1 MSKIL
6 TILFSSLW
14 TVSTMISSAVAAPSA
29 EVLSA
34 SNAQVLRVM
43 VTHRT
48 GQHGYGSAVVIAKD
62 QVVTNCHVVTNATEV
77 SVMVNGVSVP
87 ASAIKPDWRHDLCV
101 LVVDHLS
108 APVAAIG
115 SSRALRYETPVYT
128 AAYPEKTTSPV
139 NTFGEVKGLF
149 PMDGSVVIRASSS
162 FKLGA
167 SGGGV
172 FDESGSLVGVITL
185 KSRGSNPH
193 YYYMPVEWVKD
204 LMQKPA
210 QALGIQ
216 AELPFWAADT
226 DLRPYFM
233 RVVPAFVA
241 HDWRDLVGIAAEWA
255 AREPETAES
264 WFYLALAEY
273 ETRDYNKAAVHFRKV
288 LMLKQDHV
296 QAAEYL
302 GKVMNKGV
310 FEQVAL
316 MEN

>member
-6 TILFSSLW
+6 TALFFSLLTMCSILSD
-14 TVSTMISSAVAAPSA
+14 VMAAPSA
-29 EVLSA
+29 EVLNA
-34 SNAQVLRVM
+34 SNAQVLRVL
-43 VTHRT
+43 VKHRS
-48 GQHGYGSAVVIAKD
+48 GQQGYGSAVVIARD
-62 QVVTNCHVVTNATEV
+62 QVVTNCHVVTDAKEV
-77 SVMVNGVSVP
+77 SLMVNGVPLP
-87 ASAIKPDWRHDLCV
+87 ARSIKADWRNDLCV
-101 LVVDHLS
+101 LVADQLD
-108 APVAAIG
+108 APIALIG
-115 SSRALRYETPVYT
+115 SSRALRYEMPVFT
-128 AAYPEKTTSPV
+128 AAYPEKTISPV

-185 KSRGSNPH
+185 KSRGSSSH

-210 QALGIQ
+210 QALGAK

-226 DLRPYFM
+226 NLRPYFM
-233 RVVPAFVA
+233 RVVPAFIA
-241 HDWRDLVGIAAEWA
+241 HDWRDLSEIASEWA
-255 AREPETAES
+255 AKEPETAES

-273 ETRDYNKAAVHFRKV
+273 EMQDYNQAAAHFRKV
-288 LMLKQDHV
+288 LALKADHI

-302 GKVMNKGV
+302 GKVMKKGL
-310 FEQVAL
+310 FE
-316 MEN
+316 